1 MPSKITRNLRSGDVI
16 RHEQAG
22 GGGYGEPFARDP
34 LAVVEDVRNEK
45 ISTDFA
51 REKFGVVI
59 AADGASIDMA
69 ATELRRQ
76 ELRQEK
82 ALK

>member
-1 MPSKITRNLRSGDVI
+1 M
-16 RHEQAG
+16 
-22 GGGYGEPFARDP
+22 RDP

-69 ATELRRQ
+69 ATELLRQ
-76 ELRQEK
+76 ELRQAK
-82 ALK
+82 AIK